1 MFGMQPHAVGRKRSG
16 IEMFLSGH
24 RPAQNMSPK
33 VKSSDSTKQRE
44 INVRKMVPEIH
55 WWQLTLRGCII
66 TNGGGN
72 QRESRRHL
80 TRLQHPFRNSVVCD
94 HVESKMMIIHFR
106 LNDIAELC
114 DIMPRCPFFTSL
126 LALCFSEP

>member
-55 WWQLTLRGCII
+55 WWQLTLGGCII

-80 TRLQHPFRNSVVCD
+80 TRPQHPFRNSVVCD
-94 HVESKMMIIHFR
+94 HVESKMMIIHSR
-106 LNDIAELC
+106 LKDTAELKISC
-114 DIMPRCPFFTSL
+114 RGASPSCWLP
-126 LALCFSEP
+126 ALCFCHE